1 MEISGFGLRVF
12 GYSEQERGT
21 MEEGAGTMEEG
32 TRKREQGT
40 GKKVSVFRMLIYA
53 DLYFPALGSWILIPE
68 SYTPIIL

>member
-1 MEISGFGLRVF
+1 MRVF

-21 MEEGAGTMEEG
+21 MEEEAGTMEEG
-32 TRKREQGT
+32 TRKREQGTGNREQGT